1 MKTVVLPDYNK
12 NVLRALLSLKITD
25 IEIPEL
31 KDNEVLIKTSSSVCN
46 PSDIAFIQ
54 GVYNIVKPVPAIPGF
69 EGAGEIVKE
78 GKNVS
83 GLAGKKV
90 SAFVQSNS
98 SGTWSEYFVA
108 KTTDIILLDQNMPE
122 EQAACFTVNP
132 FTAYGMFERAKQLN
146 TPTIIQNASGS
157 QVAAFLRKMAEEEGM
172 QIIDIVRKEETA
184 KILRGEGAK
193 HVLVESDENFDD
205 QLKQISSELK
215 PRMAYD
221 AVGGPLSGK
230 IYNSLSQRSE
240 MMVYGGLSNKP
251 MSELNVMGAIF
262 HNKIVSGFNLI
273 DWKSGLSQKEFDR
286 ISLYLQKK
294 FIDGIYKTKIDNTVD
309 IDNILSGLKSYLGNM
324 SAGKLL
330 IKP

>member
-1 MKTVVLPDYNK
+1 MKSVVLPDYNK
-12 NVLRALLSLKITD
+12 NVLRALLSLKINNV
-25 IEIPEL
+25 ELPEL
-31 KDNEVLIKTSSSVCN
+31 KEDEVLIKTSASVCN

-78 GKNVS
+78 GKNVA
-83 GLAGKKV
+83 GLVGKKV

-108 KTTDIILLDQNMPE
+108 KTSDIILLDQNMPD

-132 FTAYGMFERAKQLN
+132 FTAYGMFERAKQLK
-146 TPTIIQNASGS
+146 TQAIIQNASGS

-172 QIIDIVRKEETA
+172 QMIDIVRKEETA
-184 KILRGEGAK
+184 KILKGEGAK

-205 QLKQISSELK
+205 QLKQITSELK
-215 PRMAYD
+215 ARMAYD

-230 IYNSLSQRSE
+230 IYNALSPHSE

-251 MSELNVMGAIF
+251 MSDLNVMGAIF

-294 FIDGIYKTKIDNTVD
+294 FIDGIYKTKIDKVVE